1 LHRQILS
8 SEFNVYVAVPV
19 SVPRAVATGS
29 WSLLIY
35 DDIRMIRSLPLVVL
49 TWKRQAGAWN
59 SQHCYLNCRCI
70 FV

>member
-1 LHRQILS
+1 
-8 SEFNVYVAVPV
+8 VPV